1 MSNDLEQL
9 TALNRD
15 YVASVQNCDVKRF
28 DEILAPEFYC
38 SNPDKTLVDRAA
50 FLKQTAQP
58 IAIRNLGEHD
68 VIIRIMGD
76 FAIIHAATSY
86 TTADGQR
93 ATGRYTDC
101 WAKKNGTWLAVSAH
115 VSR

>member
-1 MSNDLEQL
+1 MSHDLEQL

-15 YVASVQNCDVKRF
+15 YVASVQNCDVTRF

-38 SNPDKTLVDRAA
+38 SNPDKTLVDRAD
-50 FLKQTAQP
+50 FLEQTARP
-58 IAIRNLGEHD
+58 IAIRNLRAHE
-68 VIIRIMGD
+68 VMIRIIGD

-86 TTADGQR
+86 TPADGGQ
-93 ATGRYTDC
+93 ASGRYTDC
-101 WAKKNGTWLAVSAH
+101 WTKQNGKWLAVSAH

>member
-38 SNPDKTLVDRAA
+38 SNPDKTLGRSRG
-50 FLKQTAQP
+50 LP
-58 IAIRNLGEHD
+58 E
-68 VIIRIMGD
+68 
-76 FAIIHAATSY
+76 
-86 TTADGQR
+86 ADGAADCDPKPQR
-93 ATGRYTDC
+93 ARRHHPYHG
-101 WAKKNGTWLAVSAH
+101 
-115 VSR
+115 